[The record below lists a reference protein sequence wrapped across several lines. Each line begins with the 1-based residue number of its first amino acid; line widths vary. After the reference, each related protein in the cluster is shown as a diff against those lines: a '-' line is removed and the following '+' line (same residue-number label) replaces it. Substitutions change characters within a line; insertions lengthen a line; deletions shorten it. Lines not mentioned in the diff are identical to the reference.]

1 VEGLILSPYRV
12 LISIEVLQLHR
23 PSRQAR
29 ERILSFLESLA
40 GNPNQ
45 TGDYAERDDTGRSV
59 HIKIIGDYALTYF
72 ADHAV
77 KEVKA
82 FNNNIGMFG
91 R

>member
-1 VEGLILSPYRV
+1 MEGLILSPYRV

-23 PSRQAR
+23 PSRQSR
-29 ERILSFLESLA
+29 DRILSFLESLA

-77 KEVKA
+77 KEVKVTKVETA
-82 FNNNIGMFG
+82 N